1 MQNNEEWKQVFID
14 GIATKYYVSYDG
26 EIVRK
31 TKKGYRKLKP
41 YKNKNG
47 YNRVD
52 IRYITQ
58 DNQKKRKT
66 MLLHRIVAKAFI
78 YNDSPEVKDTVHHI
92 DYNKNNNSVANL
104 QYISLRENI
113 QLAKEREKQK
123 RAETVKQLEDD
134 KNTERRM

>member
-14 GIATKYYVSYDG
+14 GVATKYYVSYDG
-26 EIVRK
+26 QIVRK

-41 YKNKNG
+41 YKNENG

-52 IRYITQ
+52 IMFITQ
-58 DNQKKRKT
+58 DNQRKRKT
-66 MLLHRIVAKAFI
+66 MLLHRIVAQAFI
-78 YNDSPEVKDTVHHI
+78 DNDNPEVKDTVHHI
-92 DYNKNNNSVANL
+92 DYDKNNNSVANL

-123 RAETVKQLEDD
+123 RAETVKQLEVD
-134 KNTERRM
+134 KDTEENE